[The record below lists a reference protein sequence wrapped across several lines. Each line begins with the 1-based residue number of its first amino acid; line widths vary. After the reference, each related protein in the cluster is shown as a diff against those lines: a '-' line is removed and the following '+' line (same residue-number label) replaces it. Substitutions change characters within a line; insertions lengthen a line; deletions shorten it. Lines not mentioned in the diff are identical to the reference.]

1 MTLFARSILFEQTTP
16 VAPSARDGSRAS
28 ARALGGI
35 RGSTVRSSV
44 VDPRAEKQ
52 VFKAEA
58 SESEIMA
65 PLASD
70 NGHCMCIHKPP
81 LAAAHLNFQVAVPI
95 SDTIA
100 SVSGVESQ
108 QFLESEEGCHVACY
122 LSR

>member
-1 MTLFARSILFEQTTP
+1 MTLFTRSVLFEQTTP

-28 ARALGGI
+28 GSSLW
-35 RGSTVRSSV
+35 GSTGRSSV
-44 VDPRAEKQ
+44 VDARAEKQ

-108 QFLESEEGCHVACY
+108 QFLESEEGCHVPCY